1 MEKKHFFAFVI
12 VLLLVA
18 TFLFIRENYLQAENA
33 RVLAKITQEQTEIMR
48 HFGEQTANAK
58 NEVDIADDE
67 VPLGA
72 PVSVSDPAYQAIFTE
87 ISNRMIS
94 LTPTLV
100 EDFTAESPR
109 LADNPE
115 AVMRLCIQKMNRL
128 SEISA
133 EGISKMSAIH
143 IKTDAENEEAYQGWV
158 HKLTI
163 IYEQQMKRIAAAYMQ
178 TVK

>member
-48 HFGEQTANAK
+48 YFGQQTANVK
-58 NEVDIADDE
+58 DEVDIADDE
-67 VPLGA
+67 VPLGT
-72 PVSVSDPAYQAIFTE
+72 PVSDTDLKYQAIFME
-87 ISNRMIS
+87 MSNRMIS

-100 EDFTAESPR
+100 EEFTAESAS
-109 LADNPE
+109 LTDNADGL
-115 AVMRLCIQKMNRL
+115 VTLCVQKVNRL

-133 EGISKMSAIH
+133 EGITKMSAVH
-143 IKTDAENEEAYQGWV
+143 KKEDPENSEVYQGWV
-158 HKLTI
+158 HKLTNV
-163 IYEQQMKRIAAAYMQ
+163 YEQEVKKVAAAYMQ
-178 TVK
+178 VVK